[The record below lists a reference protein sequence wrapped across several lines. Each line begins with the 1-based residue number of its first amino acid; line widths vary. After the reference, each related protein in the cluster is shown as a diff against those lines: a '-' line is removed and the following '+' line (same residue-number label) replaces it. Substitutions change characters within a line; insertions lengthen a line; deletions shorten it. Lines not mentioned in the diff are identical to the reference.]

1 MGEVGVNEAAAFAI
15 SPKMARALADRWRL
29 RILEE
34 LSVRPLSPSQ
44 FVELVGGELAPI
56 GRCFRQ
62 LAGWGFIEILETK
75 RGGHR
80 RGGVEHVYR
89 RIQRAL
95 FTTEVW
101 ERLPQ
106 VCREE
111 STGSG
116 LESYIARISEAI
128 EAGTFDDELDRHL
141 SWDGYALDRI
151 AWTQLVTRLDE
162 ILFGLPDLA
171 LEAAKRMAT
180 TGEAPIPTTV
190 GLSAFRSPA
199 EMTGHR
205 PRVREAQSPRPVA
218 TPFVISA
225 KTAKALANEWRSRIL
240 MELRVRPLSQ
250 AQFLREFGGDKSWIN
265 RCFRQL
271 AEWDYI
277 EVIEV
282 KSGGQRRGGRE
293 KFYRLK
299 QRAFFDTQTWEL
311 LPRFLRD
318 ECTAAF
324 LHSYFARVEEAIEAE
339 TFDAEVD
346 RHFSWDGV
354 ALDRLAWTEVMDRL
368 DGILFA
374 WLPELE
380 EEAAKRIEKTGEAP
394 IPTTVGLAG
403 FRSPKSS
410 EITTPTQR
418 DEQKTD

>member
-1 MGEVGVNEAAAFAI
+1 MGEVSVNEAVAFAI

-44 FVELVGGELAPI
+44 FVESFGGELEAI

-62 LAGWGFIEILETK
+62 LADWGFIEILETQ

-106 VCREE
+106 EYREE

-128 EAGTFDDELDRHL
+128 EAGTFDDELERHL

-151 AWTQLVTRLDE
+151 AWTQIVTRLDE
-162 ILFGLPDLA
+162 IIFGLPDLA
-171 LEAAKRMAT
+171 LEAAKRMAAS
-180 TGEAPIPTTV
+180 GEAPIPTTV
-190 GLSAFRSPA
+190 GLSAFRSPT
-199 EMTGHR
+199 EMAGHL
-205 PRVREAQSPRPVA
+205 PRVREIDSPRPVA
-218 TPFVISA
+218 TPFVVSA
-225 KTAKALANEWRSRIL
+225 KTAKALANETRSRIL
-240 MELRVRPLSQ
+240 MELRVRPLSPT
-250 AQFLREFGGDKSWIN
+250 QFMREFGGSKSYVN
-265 RCFRQL
+265 RCFREL
-271 AEWDYI
+271 AEWNYI
-277 EVIEV
+277 EVVDV
-282 KSGGQRRGGRE
+282 KTGGQRRGGKE
-293 KFYRLK
+293 KIYRLK
-299 QRAFFDTQTWEL
+299 QRAFFDTATWKL

-324 LHSYFARVEEAIEAE
+324 LHSYFARVEEAIEAK

-346 RHFSWDGV
+346 RHFTWDGV
-354 ALDRLAWTEVMDRL
+354 ALDRAAWTEVMLRL
-368 DGILFA
+368 DQVLA
-374 WLPELE
+374 WVPELE
-380 EEAAKRIEKTGEAP
+380 EEAASRIETTRGKP
-394 IPTTVGLAG
+394 IPTVVGLAG

-410 EITTPTQR
+410 EITTPAQA
-418 DEQKTD
+418 DG